1 MAGSR
6 ERAIAPLMGWGVEAA
21 ETGRLPDFVLRAA
34 IRFLCGA
41 RSRQERAIGRTSAAF
56 AEQMAT
62 APVAIHTVE
71 ANAQHYEV
79 PTALFREVL
88 GPYMKYSACDWTD
101 AATLEAAERR
111 TLALTCER
119 AGLEDG
125 MRVLDLG
132 CGWGSFTTWVAE
144 HYPRCHVTAVSNSR
158 TQRAYI
164 EERCA
169 RLGYAPVEVVT
180 ADAATF
186 DLGRDRFDRV
196 VSVEMFEH
204 MRNWGVL
211 FDRIAA
217 ALTSDGAFFQHVFC
231 HRDHPYLFEDEG
243 EPDWMARNFFS
254 GGTMPSFDLPRHVK
268 SGLAVERQWRLD
280 GRDYARTLRAWL
292 DRLDARRDE
301 AIAVFRDD
309 SSNEADEAG
318 ARRAVQRWR
327 MFFMACEEL
336 FAYDHGREWFVVHTL
351 MRPHAEGAGP
361 TPSVDAVGEGAS

>member
-1 MAGSR
+1 MAS
-6 ERAIAPLMGWGVEAA
+6 GVEAA
-21 ETGRLPDFVLRAA
+21 EAGRIQDFALRWAMRRLCAA
-34 IRFLCGA
+34 RLA
-41 RSRQERAIGRTSAAF
+41 NERAIGRSAADF

-62 APVAIHTVE
+62 SAVATHTRE

-79 PTALFREVL
+79 PTAFFLAVL
-88 GPYMKYSACDWTD
+88 GPALKYSACEYPRLD
-101 AATLEAAERR
+101 ATLEEAERH

-119 AGLEDG
+119 AGIEDG
-125 MRVLDLG
+125 MSVLDLG

-144 HYPRCHVTAVSNSR
+144 HYPRCRVTAVSNSR
-158 TQRAYI
+158 TQRAFVQ
-164 EERCA
+164 ERCDRPGWA
-169 RLGYAPVEVVT
+169 EVEVIT

-186 DLGRDRFDRV
+186 DMGRDRFDRV

-204 MRNWGVL
+204 IRNWGAL

-217 ALTSDGAFFQHVFC
+217 ALRPGGAFFQHVFC

-254 GGTMPSFDLPRHVK
+254 GGIMPSFDLPRHVK
-268 SGLAVERQWRLD
+268 SALQVDSQWRLD
-280 GRDYARTLRAWL
+280 GADYARTLRAWL

-301 AIAVFRDD
+301 VEAIFA
-309 SSNEADEAG
+309 ADLGGSE

-336 FAYDHGREWFVVHTL
+336 FAYDEGREWFVVHSL
-351 MRPHAEGAGP
+351 LRPHTEAEAGA
-361 TPSVDAVGEGAS
+361 

>member
-1 MAGSR
+1 MADWAGR
-6 ERAIAPLMGWGVEAA
+6 VPAGWMARGVDAA
-21 ETGRLPDFVLRAA
+21 EAGRIPDFALRWAM
-34 IRFLCGA
+34 RRLCA
-41 RSRQERAIGRTSAAF
+41 TRLANERAIGRSGARF

-62 APVAIHTVE
+62 SAVATHTRE
-71 ANAQHYEV
+71 ANEQHYEV
-79 PTALFREVL
+79 PTAFFLAVL
-88 GPYMKYSACDWTD
+88 GPALKYSACEYPRPG
-101 AATLEAAERR
+101 ASLEEAERH

-125 MRVLDLG
+125 MDVLDLG

-144 HYPRCHVTAVSNSR
+144 HYPRCRITAVSNSR
-158 TQRAYI
+158 TQRAFVQ
-164 EERCA
+164 ERCDRPGWA
-169 RLGYAPVEVVT
+169 EVEVIT

-186 DLGRDRFDRV
+186 DMGTDRFDRV

-204 MRNWGVL
+204 MRNWGAL

-217 ALTSDGAFFQHVFC
+217 ALRPGGAFFQHVFC

-254 GGTMPSFDLPRHVK
+254 GGIMPSFDLPRHVK
-268 SGLAVERQWRLD
+268 SALAVERQWRLE
-280 GRDYARTLRAWL
+280 GTDYARTLRAWL

-301 AIAVFRDD
+301 VEAIFA
-309 SSNEADEAG
+309 ADLGAAA

-336 FAYDHGREWFVVHTL
+336 FAYDGGREWLVVHTL
-351 MRPHAEGAGP
+351 LRPHAE
-361 TPSVDAVGEGAS
+361 ASA